1 MKIRLLAPQRLVVP
15 VGSEIDVDDSRA
27 ALLIEIGAAENA
39 EPIIETA
46 VADPV
51 VETPEK
57 KPTRKKK

>member
-27 ALLIEIGAAENA
+27 ALLIGIGAAENA
-39 EPIIETA
+39 EPVIETA
-46 VADPV
+46 IAEPV